1 MLPLPGL
8 PFPTASGAQQTREQH
23 GLRVNPCPAH
33 PSTSTC
39 TQDSPGN
46 HPVHGSRILG
56 PSSDKCT
63 SLDLFAGSQTEKS
76 VSLKIV

>member
-1 MLPLPGL
+1 MLPLPEL
-8 PFPTASGAQQTREQH
+8 PFPTASGAEQTQEQD

-33 PSTSTC
+33 PTC

-46 HPVHGSRILG
+46 HPVHGSRILV

-63 SLDLFAGSQTEKS
+63 SLDLFSCSQTEKS